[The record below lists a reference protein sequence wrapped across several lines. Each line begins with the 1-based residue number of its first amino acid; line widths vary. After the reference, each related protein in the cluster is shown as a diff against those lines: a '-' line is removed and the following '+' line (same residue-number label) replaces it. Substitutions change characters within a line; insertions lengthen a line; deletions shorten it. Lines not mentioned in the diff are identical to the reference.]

1 MGVPVVGRDILGREI
16 RRFDQIPWWGIPR
29 EKIPWYPRIDYEGCV
44 GCGLCF
50 LTCSGRNVFDWDFER
65 NRPVVARPYN
75 CMIGCNT
82 CANLCPRDAI
92 AFPSIAKL
100 REWRDEAQ
108 AVAKARKKIEELR
121 KVHWK

>member
-29 EKIPWYPRIDYEGCV
+29 EKIPWYPRIDYERCV

-92 AFPSIAKL
+92 AFPSIARL

>member
-1 MGVPVVGRDILGREI
+1 MGVPVVGKDILGREI

-29 EKIPWYPRIDYEGCV
+29 EKIPWYPRIDYERCV

-50 LTCSGRNVFDWDFER
+50 LTCSGRNVFDWDFEK

>member
-29 EKIPWYPRIDYEGCV
+29 EKIPWYPRIDYERCV